1 MIYRSTGRFKPV
13 NGMLKIVV
21 NGKQKIVIISST
33 ILKRLR
39 RINNM
44 NYKMI
49 IRKLIIRP
57 FKKLWRFVRKN
68 D

>member
-1 MIYRSTGRFKPV
+1 
-13 NGMLKIVV
+13 MLKIVV
-21 NGKQKIVIISST
+21 NGKQKIAITSSI

-44 NYKMI
+44 NYKRI
-49 IRKLIIRP
+49 IKKLIIRP